1 MHLGVDL
8 PQAGGEGGEP
18 HLGTAQSHQGG
29 ERGGTSA
36 TSFNCNGIHSIEASV
51 MLGRFY
57 EK

>member
-29 ERGGTSA
+29 ERGGTS
-36 TSFNCNGIHSIEASV
+36 TISYNCNGIDIQLKPRSC
-51 MLGRFY
+51 
-57 EK
+57 

>member
-29 ERGGTSA
+29 ERGGTS
-36 TSFNCNGIHSIEASV
+36 TISFTCNGILSIEASV

>member
-29 ERGGTSA
+29 ERGGTI
-36 TSFNCNGIHSIEASV
+36 TVSFNCNGVHSIEASV
-51 MLGRFY
+51 MLGGFY
-57 EK
+57 AK